1 MVNPDLELRERGG
14 GGAAF
19 LPSAI
24 LFFFLNQDKR
34 GN

>member
-1 MVNPDLELRERGG
+1 MVNPDLELRARG